1 MPIHRSVTRRPHCVQ
16 RFQKSPPCDDR
27 NPMAGTLWPKP
38 CNRDGNHYKTVQHVQ
53 CRTACVDMRV
63 QWRTSFHGV
72 SCWRSRSD
80 VERPYCRPL
89 DKSLI
94 WECLTKPCWDIRRN
108 SLRRSTTAADTE
120 VLQSRGLSR
129 DPTDAVSHCLDC
141 VARQLFEIGLYGG
154 CHINA
159 EQRSR

>member
-16 RFQKSPPCDDR
+16 RIQKAPPCDDR
-27 NPMAGTLWPKP
+27 NPMAGRLWAKP
-38 CNRDGNHYKTVQHVQ
+38 RNRDENHYKTVQHVQ
-53 CRTACVDMRV
+53 RRTACVDMRV
-63 QWRTSFHGV
+63 QWRTFFHGV

-108 SLRRSTTAADTE
+108 SLRRSTTGRHRGAAITRVE
-120 VLQSRGLSR
+120 
-129 DPTDAVSHCLDC
+129 P
-141 VARQLFEIGLYGG
+141 
-154 CHINA
+154 
-159 EQRSR
+159 RSERCRFTLPRLCRTATL